1 MTIGVPKHHLH
12 LTEKERKILSR
23 IDLRIELPNNVD
35 GHEVYLANCEP
46 IMALLKSLSARS
58 GIPERRLAYWTD
70 PKFKPGRTKGSLRDL
85 FARNGSS
92 GREAYTHP
100 HFLPVLRFFLFGA
113 DLPPASIEAFEAQV
127 GNPKWFSGSD
137 ILGLTKK
144 TRAIV
149 RDFNLRHHDDEF
161 FKLAIDNGLNHSNAE
176 SVRKAAV
183 EASRR

>member
-1 MTIGVPKHHLH
+1 MIVEELIGVLGWDLKGEADLKKFKQG
-12 LTEKERKILSR
+12 LADAERGMSQFVTR
-23 IDLRIELPNNVD
+23 MATFAVAA
-35 GHEVYLANCEP
+35 GTAFAGGA
-46 IMALLKSLSARS
+46 ALLGKSVISVSAQ
-58 GIPERRLAYWTD
+58 
-70 PKFKPGRTKGSLRDL
+70 F
-85 FARNGSS
+85 
-92 GREAYTHP
+92 EAYTHP